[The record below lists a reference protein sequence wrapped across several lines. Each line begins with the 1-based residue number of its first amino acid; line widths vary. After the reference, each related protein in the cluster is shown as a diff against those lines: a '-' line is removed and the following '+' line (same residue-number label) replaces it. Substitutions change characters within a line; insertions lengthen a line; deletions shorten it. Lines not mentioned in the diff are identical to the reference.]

1 MAANLEG
8 NTAKTL
14 EDSMVTQE
22 NWGAFTKEE
31 HLRWSILFK
40 CQSNL
45 LKNRAAD
52 EVLDGMKKLNICDN
66 QIPKFSEINKVLG
79 KATNFSVIPVTGM
92 IPPKM
97 FFKCLA
103 NRQFPSTCFLRKPE
117 EMDYLQEPDIFH
129 DVFGHVPL
137 LVNPVFADLM
147 QVFGQKGLQAVE
159 LDMYDY
165 AAALYWFTIEFGL
178 IETRKGLRIYGA
190 GITSSKGE
198 SIYCLESKEPLR
210 LQFHPIRAMKTQYR
224 IDRYQRTYFV
234 IRNYKELLDFV
245 YDLNWH
251 NIAGLLQVM
260 PKIEEGIALS
270 GDEIY

>member
-1 MAANLEG
+1 MATISDG
-8 NTAKTL
+8 NTAKDL
-14 EDSMVTQE
+14 KNSMVTQE
-22 NWGAFTKEE
+22 NWSSFTKED

-52 EVLDGMKKLNICDN
+52 EVLEGMKKLNICDN
-66 QIPKFSEINKVLG
+66 QIPKFSEINQILYQSTK
-79 KATNFSVIPVTGM
+79 FSVIPVAGM
-92 IPPKM
+92 VEPK
-97 FFKCLA
+97 FFFQLLA
-103 NRQFPSTCFLRKPE
+103 ERKFPSTCFIRSSE
-117 EMDYLQEPDIFH
+117 QMDYLQEPDIFH

-137 LVNPVFADLM
+137 LVHPVFADLM
-147 QVFGQKGLQAVE
+147 QVFGQKGVEAVD
-159 LDMYDY
+159 LGLYDY

-178 IETRKGLRIYGA
+178 IETSKGLKIYGS

-210 LQFHPIRAMKTQYR
+210 LQFHPIRAMKTKYK
-224 IDRYQRTYFV
+224 IDRYQKTYFV

-245 YDLNWH
+245 YDLNWNH
-251 NIAGLLQVM
+251 IFELLKVM
-260 PKIEEGIALS
+260 PEIEEGIALS